1 MTKVLVTGATG
12 HIGGE
17 VVARLL
23 AAGAEVR
30 ALTRNPAAAR
40 LPAGVP
46 VVAGDLTAPDSLDA
60 GLEGVDAVFLVW
72 TAPAATAPAVVA
84 RMAARARRIV
94 LLSSPHRTPH
104 PFFQQPNALR
114 ALHEQLDDVVA
125 SSGAAWTIL
134 RPGMVAS
141 NALSW
146 WAPQIRAGDVV
157 RGPYGAAETAPVH
170 ERDVAEVAV
179 RALCDEAHAGADY
192 VLTGPESLSQAAQVR
207 TIGEVIGRTLH
218 FEEMSPEQASHEL
231 GWPPAVAS
239 MLLGAWAAALGQP
252 AYVTHTIEQVTG
264 TAHPFR
270 AWVADHAAAFLPST
284 PSPPPAPAPG

>member
-40 LPAGVP
+40 LPAGVAM
-46 VVAGDLTAPDSLDA
+46 VAGDLTVPESLDD

-94 LLSSPHRTPH
+94 LLTSPHRTPH

-114 ALHEQLDDVVA
+114 ALHEQLDDLVA

-134 RPGMVAS
+134 RPGMFAS
-141 NALSW
+141 NALFW

-157 RGPYGAAETAPVH
+157 RWPYGAAETAPVH

-179 RALCDEAHAGADY
+179 RALCDNAHAGADY
-192 VLTGPESLSQAAQVR
+192 VLTGPASLSQATQVR
-207 TIGEVIGRTLH
+207 TIGEAIGREVR
-218 FEEMSPEQASHEL
+218 FEEMSPEEALREL
-231 GWPPAVAS
+231 GMPPAVAG

-252 AYVTHTIEQVTG
+252 AYVTDAVEQITG
-264 TAHPFR
+264 APARTFR
-270 AWVADHAAAFLPST
+270 RWADEHAAAFGA
-284 PSPPPAPAPG
+284 APASE